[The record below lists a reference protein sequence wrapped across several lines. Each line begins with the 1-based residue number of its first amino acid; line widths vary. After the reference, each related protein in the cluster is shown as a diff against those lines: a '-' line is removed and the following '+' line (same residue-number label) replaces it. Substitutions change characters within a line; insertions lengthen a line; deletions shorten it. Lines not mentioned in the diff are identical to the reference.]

1 MKSRSPINQ
10 KNKKTY
16 IKWASVAAAA
26 LVVLVAVFWLY
37 NQEKNTEPVNSATA
51 PSQSQQAATSEE
63 NPEEKAAEEQAAK
76 EKAAEEQAA
85 KEKAADEQAAKEKAA
100 EEQAAKEKAAEEQA
114 EKEQAAKEAADKKAA
129 EEQAAKE
136 AAEKKAAEE
145 KAAEQKPDSG
155 NKLDATQYPEDL
167 ALPSKPTII
176 SGVLLANKQHPLP
189 ATYAPGEV
197 KEARSAFESM
207 RANALK
213 AGIDLTAFSTYRD
226 FGRQK
231 ELYAGY
237 VAKDGQQ
244 AADRYS
250 ARPGYSEHQTGLA
263 FDIGESGQEQHWAS
277 SSFGDTKGGEWLK
290 DNAHNYGFILRYPKG
305 AEKITGYMHE
315 SWHYRY
321 VGKKVAADIQSKGIT
336 LEEYL
341 GVN

>member
-10 KNKKTY
+10 KDKKFY
-16 IKWASVAAAA
+16 KKWASIAAAA
-26 LVVLVAVFWLY
+26 LLLLAAVFWLY
-37 NQEKNTEPVNSATA
+37 SQEQSTDPVNSTTE
-51 PSQSQQAATSEE
+51 PSQNQQPATSEDSSE
-63 NPEEKAAEEQAAK
+63 EKGAEEQAAKEKAAKEQAVKEKAAEEQAAK

-85 KEKAADEQAAKEKAA
+85 KEKAL
-100 EEQAAKEKAAEEQA
+100 
-114 EKEQAAKEAADKKAA
+114 

-145 KAAEQKPDSG
+145 KAAKENASKEKAAEQTPSSG
-155 NKLDATQYPEDL
+155 NKSDATQYPENL
-167 ALPSKPTII
+167 ELPTKPTII

-197 KEARSAFESM
+197 KEARSAFEAM
-207 RANALK
+207 RAEALK

-226 FGRQK
+226 YARQK

-237 VAKDGQQ
+237 VAKDGQE

-250 ARPGYSEHQTGLA
+250 ARPGFSEHQTGLA

-277 SSFGDTKGGEWLK
+277 SSFGATKGGKWLME
-290 DNAHNYGFILRYPKG
+290 NAHNYGFILRYPKG
-305 AEKITGYMHE
+305 AEHITGYMHE

-321 VGKKVAADIQSKGIT
+321 VGKKVATNIHSKGIT

>member
-1 MKSRSPINQ
+1 MKSRSPINP
-10 KNKKTY
+10 KNKKAY
-16 IKWASVAAAA
+16 IKWASIAAAA
-26 LVVLVAVFWLY
+26 LGALVAVFWLY
-37 NQEKNTEPVNSATA
+37 TEEKSTDPVNNNSATA
-51 PSQSQQAATSEE
+51 PSQSQQPATSEDS
-63 NPEEKAAEEQAAK
+63 PEEKAAKEEAAKEQEAKEKAAEEQAAK

-85 KEKAADEQAAKEKAA
+85 KEKAAEEKAI
-100 EEQAAKEKAAEEQA
+100 
-114 EKEQAAKEAADKKAA
+114 KEQAS
-129 EEQAAKE
+129 KE

-145 KAAEQKPDSG
+145 QASKEAAEEKAAEEKAAEQKAASG
-155 NKLDATQYPEDL
+155 KKLDATQYAEDT

-207 RANALK
+207 RADALK
-213 AGIDLTAFSTYRD
+213 AGIDLTAFSTYRGFD
-226 FGRQK
+226 RQK

-277 SSFGDTKGGEWLK
+277 SSFGDTKGGKWLK

-305 AEKITGYMHE
+305 AENITGYMHE

-321 VGKKVAADIQSKGIT
+321 VGKKVATDIHSKGIT